1 MQEDFEEELHGFEG
15 EQRGSVVANR
25 LSREDYKKLTT
36 NEGVRGGNGEG
47 GMGRGVCWRILR
59 MNYMVF
65 KENREDRSSPTD
77 YQGRTIKN

>member
-1 MQEDFEEELHGFEG
+1 
-15 EQRGSVVANR
+15 
-25 LSREDYKKLTT
+25 
-36 NEGVRGGNGEG
+36 
-47 GMGRGVCWRILR
+47 MGRGVCWRILR